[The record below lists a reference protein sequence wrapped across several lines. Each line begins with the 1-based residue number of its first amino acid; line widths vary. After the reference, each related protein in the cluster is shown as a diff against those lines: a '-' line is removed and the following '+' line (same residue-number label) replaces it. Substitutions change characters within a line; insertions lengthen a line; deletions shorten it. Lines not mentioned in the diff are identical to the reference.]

1 MPPRFTTRRSFLRYT
16 LGASGL
22 LVAGCTGAGAASGP
36 EQAVVQDEPA
46 SEPAA
51 TGTAPAQ
58 PLVTSTPTPTPTPA
72 PEPPSLTLPDVPV
85 PQGGSFAAIITGTGV
100 TLAQVSFAGRTY
112 RAAPDG
118 GGWLAMIGAGQRIGL
133 TEQHTAGVY
142 PVSAQ
147 LGMVDGS
154 NHSLSGEVTV
164 TATRFPVEAI
174 YLAPAETALL
184 DPALTQRELAIL
196 RPLYDGFTPRRL
208 WEGFFLRPTSGPI
221 TDVFGSR
228 RSYNGG
234 PAVGSHSGVDFGAD
248 AGTPVMA
255 AATGRVAYAG
265 PLPVRGNT
273 VVIDHGAGVFTGYCH
288 LSSISAQAEQEVRAG
303 DEIARVGSSGL
314 ATGPHLHWEVAVGG
328 YHVNGMLWLAG

>member
-1 MPPRFTTRRSFLRYT
+1 
-16 LGASGL
+16 
-22 LVAGCTGAGAASGP
+22 V
-36 EQAVVQDEPA
+36 
-46 SEPAA
+46 
-51 TGTAPAQ
+51 
-58 PLVTSTPTPTPTPA
+58 
-72 PEPPSLTLPDVPV
+72 
-85 PQGGSFAAIITGTGV
+85 
-100 TLAQVSFAGRTY
+100 
-112 RAAPDG
+112 PDG
-118 GGWLAMIGAGQRIGL
+118 GGWLAIAGAGQRIGL
-133 TEQHTAGVY
+133 TEQHAARVY
-142 PVSAQ
+142 PVVAQ
-147 LGMVDGS
+147 IGMADGS
-154 NHSLSGEVTV
+154 NQSLTGEVTV

-208 WEGFFLRPTSGPI
+208 WEGFFVRPTSGEI

-248 AGTPVMA
+248 AGTPVLA

-288 LSSISAQAEQEVRAG
+288 LSSISAQVEQDMRAG

-328 YHVNGMLWLAG
+328 YHVNGMLWLAE